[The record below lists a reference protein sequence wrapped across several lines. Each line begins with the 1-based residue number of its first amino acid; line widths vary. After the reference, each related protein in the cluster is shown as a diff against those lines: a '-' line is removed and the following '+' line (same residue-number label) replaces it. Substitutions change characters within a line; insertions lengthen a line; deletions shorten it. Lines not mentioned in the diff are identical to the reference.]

1 MFSKKSVL
9 LAYVAFALTGSFAA
23 NAEEDELFPLD
34 QPFRAEALVEI
45 ALERNPSLEEV
56 RAAVEAAEA
65 EIEPAGSLQDPML
78 TLNAAPR
85 TFGSALGGRGQVQF
99 SQAFPWWG
107 TLDARED
114 VARAN
119 ALAVEQDVESLK
131 LQLIEAAQAAFAD
144 WHYIHRA
151 LDVNAR
157 TQALLTELREVAKA
171 RYAAGRAIQQDVLQ
185 ADVERT
191 LLRQQALELKKERT
205 SIQARINALL
215 NRSPSTPLPPPETLV
230 LEVEL
235 PPLAALEAFA
245 LEHHPMVDQL
255 EFRQQAAGA
264 NVTVAEKESY
274 PEFRLMAGYNALM
287 DPSEKRAMVGVSLN
301 IPLDRSK
308 YRAQVRGARAQL
320 RRTGYALE
328 DLQATLA
335 GDLAAAY
342 AGVEEARQSLTL
354 YRDELL
360 PLASNTLEVA
370 RSDYGAGKGNFL
382 NVITAERYLLE
393 TELRLVRT
401 EAVVF
406 QRLAELGQLTGTAFP
421 FELPLPPSEFETE
434 VTETEVINH
443 D

>member
-9 LAYVAFALTGSFAA
+9 LAYVAFALAGSFAA
-23 NAEEDELFPLD
+23 HAEEETLFPLD
-34 QPFRAEALVEI
+34 QPFRAEALVKA
-45 ALERNPSLEEV
+45 ALERNPGLEEV
-56 RAAVEAAEA
+56 RAAVEAVEA
-65 EIEPAGSLQDPML
+65 EIEPAGSLDDPML
-78 TLNAAPR
+78 SLNVAPN
-85 TFGSALGGRGQVQF
+85 TFGSALGAREQVQL

-131 LQLIEAAQAAFAD
+131 LQLIEAAQSAFAD

-157 TQALLTELREVAKA
+157 TQALLTDLREVAKA

-205 SIQARINALL
+205 TIKARINALL
-215 NRSPSTPLPPPETLV
+215 NRSPGTPLPPPETLT
-230 LEVEL
+230 LDVEL

-245 LEHHPMVDQL
+245 RERHPMVEQL
-255 EFRQQAAGA
+255 EFRQRAASA

-274 PEFRLMAGYNALM
+274 PEFRVMAGYNELM
-287 DPSEKRAMVGVSLN
+287 DPSEKRAIVGVSLSV
-301 IPLDRSK
+301 PLNRSK
-308 YRAQVRGARAQL
+308 YREQIRGARAQL

-328 DLQATLA
+328 DLQSTLA
-335 GDLAAAY
+335 SDIAAAY
-342 AGVEEARQSLTL
+342 AGVEEARQSFQL

-360 PLASNTLEVA
+360 PLANNTLAVA

-406 QRLAELGQLTGTAFP
+406 QRLAELGRLAGTSFP
-421 FELPLPPSEFETE
+421 FELPLSSSEF
-434 VTETEVINH
+434 ETEVINH

>member
-23 NAEEDELFPLD
+23 NAEEEKLFPVD
-34 QPFRAEALVEI
+34 QPFRAKALVEA

-65 EIEPAGSLQDPML
+65 KIEPAGSLEDPML
-78 TLNAAPR
+78 SLNVAPN
-85 TFGSALGGRGQVQF
+85 TFGSALGSREQVQF

-114 VARAN
+114 VARFN
-119 ALAVEQDVESLK
+119 AEAVEQDVESLK
-131 LQLIEAAQAAFAD
+131 LKLIATAQSAYAD

-151 LDVNAR
+151 LAVNER

-230 LEVEL
+230 LDVEL

-245 LEHHPMVDQL
+245 LEQHPMVEQM
-255 EFRQQAAGA
+255 EFRQRAASS

-274 PEFRLMAGYNALM
+274 PEFRLMAGYNDLM
-287 DPSEKRAMVGVSLN
+287 DPSEKRAMIGVSIN
-301 IPLDRSK
+301 IPLDRGK
-308 YRAQVRGARAQL
+308 YRAQIRGARAQL

-342 AGVEEARQSLTL
+342 ASVEEARQSLAL

-360 PLASNTLEVA
+360 PLAKNTLAVA
-370 RSDYGAGKGNFL
+370 RSDYGAGKGDFL

-406 QRLAELGQLTGTAFP
+406 QRLSELGQLAGTAFP
-421 FELPLPPSEFETE
+421 FELPLAPAELETE
-434 VTETEVINH
+434 ISETEVISH